1 MSSPHGL
8 TPAFLREIPK
18 TDLHVHLDGS
28 IRLSTLM
35 ELAEE
40 QDIELPADTPEGM
53 RQSVFKPSYAN
64 LVEYLAGF
72 RYTDAVMSTEVAL
85 ERVAYEFAVDNY
97 DEGVFY
103 FEVRYA
109 PQLHAN
115 LEMGVREVILA
126 VDRGLRRARDE
137 YNAKDGHADAAQQAE
152 AKEGGGGGG
161 GGGGSGGKPR
171 REYGIICCALRMF
184 GPMFSPYYHM
194 FCEAHKHE
202 DEGRVQGLASRA
214 LVSAIIALRA
224 EEREAG
230 RELPVV
236 GVDIAGAEDGYQAS
250 LHQEAFDLAHE
261 HLLSSTVHAGEAYG
275 PESLKQVREEEA
287 GRRVCCVGTCR
298 VEQCGVEVENER

>member
-97 DEGVFY
+97 EEGVFY

-137 YNAKDGHADAAQQAE
+137 YNAKDGHGDAAQQAE
-152 AKEGGGGGG
+152 AKEGGGGG

-236 GVDIAGAEDGYQAS
+236 GVDIAGAEDGY
-250 LHQEAFDLAHE
+250 
-261 HLLSSTVHAGEAYG
+261 VG
-275 PESLKQVREEEA
+275 ESLYYS
-287 GRRVCCVGTCR
+287 VCGAKYVH
-298 VEQCGVEVENER
+298 